1 MDGHATTR
9 GLSDMKHLHLPL
21 HRAKPRPAARTVPA
35 ASFHRRLRVRMS
47 RGRLDRGLA
56 DGFPPQAFDDLSL
69 RAAQLAN
76 PATRRRVAGSLRRL
90 VRQAE
95 LPAPA
100 RLVSAVPVCRWSVH
114 RWREGLLGLAE
125 RLDDPAPV
133 NPCGVARALVLLS
146 DGASPLYNP
155 HEARGM
161 GQAVW
166 WVADGLQL

>member
-1 MDGHATTR
+1 
-9 GLSDMKHLHLPL
+9 
-21 HRAKPRPAARTVPA
+21 
-35 ASFHRRLRVRMS
+35 MS

-133 NPCGVARALVLLS
+133 DPCGVARALVLLS

>member
-1 MDGHATTR
+1 
-9 GLSDMKHLHLPL
+9 MKHLHLRIPRSDQCSGQ
-21 HRAKPRPAARTVPA
+21 RAVPPATLR
-35 ASFHRRLRVRMS
+35 RRLRVRLS

-56 DGFPPQAFDDLSL
+56 DGFPPEAFEDLSL
-69 RAAQLAN
+69 RAFQLADL
-76 PATRRRVAGSLRRL
+76 ATRRQVAGSLRRL
-90 VRQAE
+90 VRHAE

-100 RLVSAVPVCRWSVH
+100 RLGSAVPVCRRSVL

-133 NPCGVARALVLLS
+133 NPCGVARALVLLT

-161 GQAVW
+161 REAVW
-166 WVADGLQL
+166 WVADGLQLSASHNA